1 MDGFRQAR
9 DRNCFK
15 KTFQLLNREEEKQGE
30 RPAGDSAD
38 YSDEGLAE
46 QRQKDAQTRF

>member
-1 MDGFRQAR
+1 MVFGRHVTGIA
-9 DRNCFK
+9 FK

-30 RPAGDSAD
+30 RSAGDSAD